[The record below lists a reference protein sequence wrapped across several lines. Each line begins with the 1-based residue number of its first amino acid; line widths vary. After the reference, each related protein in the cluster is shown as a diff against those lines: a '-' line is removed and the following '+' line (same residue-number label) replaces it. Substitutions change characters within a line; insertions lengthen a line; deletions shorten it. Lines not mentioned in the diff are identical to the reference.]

1 MGVGWG
7 LVSYFS
13 FCLSFFCFSPF
24 SPLLCCCSC
33 PVSKVCFHLVMSH
46 PWPLSTP
53 DARSTSWPTASGTS
67 WESAPSSTRTSAS
80 TSSCC
85 TSSSPSRTPLAA
97 TSCTPTTQTTIPTCW
112 ETASL
117 PSTEPHSALRTT
129 TTTKTPPSTAPPSTE
144 AGGGSEAAAAA
155 RATRRGRCGR
165 PLLMAW
171 RGAAWMTR
179 PSGRKTW
186 ATWLWGRSACTSS
199 SSSLLLLLLLLTRG
213 QTLTCALRQRVPR
226 HSLAWQGSDA

>member
-1 MGVGWG
+1 
-7 LVSYFS
+7 
-13 FCLSFFCFSPF
+13 
-24 SPLLCCCSC
+24 
-33 PVSKVCFHLVMSH
+33 MSH

-85 TSSSPSRTPLAA
+85 TSTSPSRTPPAA
-97 TSCTPTTQTTIPTCW
+97 TGCTPTTQTTIPTCW

-144 AGGGSEAAAAA
+144 AGGGSEAASAA
-155 RATRRGRCGR
+155 RATRWGRCGR

-171 RGAAWMTR
+171 RGAAWTTR
-179 PSGRKTW
+179 PSGRKPW
-186 ATWLWGRSACTSS
+186 ATWLWRRSACTSS
-199 SSSLLLLLLLLTRG
+199 FSSLLLLIRG

-226 HSLAWQGSDA
+226 HSLACWQGSDA